1 VTFLFVDR
9 IFEYEPHK
17 SIRGIKNVTRN
28 EGFFYWLPNGQ
39 RVLSP
44 AVITEALAQLGSWL
58 KIVSV
63 DFTKRPVLLADEIT
77 TYHDFVQVGD
87 QVDLFVDILSFEDD
101 VVVTRSRAEVRDRP
115 ILTVSCC
122 RGYMLPI
129 EDFSD
134 PAEVRKSFQNLYR
147 PEFKNVSRISDDYT
161 RIPAI
166 AGRQSFEALRFIDG
180 LIEHVPHSKVIGF
193 KNFTNC
199 EPYFKDH
206 FPRRPVVPG
215 VLLMT
220 FMGEVCQYLIK
231 DELDVPLR
239 SRALIPLY
247 IQNVRF
253 RKFVEP
259 GDQCVLKA
267 EVKAGDATRN
277 GEEILVTASIFAN
290 DKRVM
295 TAEMGFLTMYGSH
308 PLQLDSTAFKYSRQF
323 SASGQTL

>member
-9 IFEYEPHK
+9 IYEYQEK
-17 SIRGIKNVTRN
+17 KFIRGIKNVTRN

-77 TYHDFVQVGD
+77 TYHSFVEVGD
-87 QVDLFVDILSFEDD
+87 QVDLFVEVLGFEDD
-101 VVVTRSRAEVRDRP
+101 VVVTSSRAEVRGRP
-115 ILTVSCC
+115 VLTVKCC
-122 RGYMLPI
+122 RGYMLPM
-129 EDFSD
+129 EDFND
-134 PAEVRKSFQNLYR
+134 PEDVRRMFRNLYR
-147 PEFKNVSRISDDYT
+147 PELKDVEPVADNYT

-180 LIEHVPHSKVIGF
+180 LIKHEPFSKVTGF
-193 KNFTNC
+193 KNFTSC

-206 FPRRPVVPG
+206 FPRKPVVPG

-231 DELDVPLR
+231 DELDIPLR

-259 GDQCVLKA
+259 GDQCVLQA
-267 EVKAGDATRN
+267 EIKAGDARQN
-277 GEEILVTASIFAN
+277 NQEIIVVASIFAN
-290 DKRVM
+290 GKRVM
-295 TAEMGFLTMYGSH
+295 TAEMGFMTMYGSQ
-308 PLQLDSTAFKYSRQF
+308 PLLAPDTKLKYARYQDSPARLD
-323 SASGQTL
+323 